1 MLDRLK
7 SNCIC
12 DIMKLLYI
20 SPTFSGTG
28 GIGPHAFRVAK
39 KLGENGFDVEL
50 MDVPH
55 IPIKNLKNPSFSI
68 LGSLKALSYTKT
80 YDAVHAW
87 NLPSAFIMKQIKS
100 KKKILSVHGIYSDQ
114 VSMLHSKVASSLV
127 NFGENRVLDWADTL
141 TTDSKAVQLAYK
153 EKLGK
158 TFEYLPAPLD
168 PDKFKEIPEVKKADN
183 QIVYVGRDSYE
194 KGIDILQSI
203 ESKING
209 KVVYCTNLDWKEAM
223 VKLKESSL
231 LVVPSRME
239 SIPQVIKEAFY
250 LKVPVIA
257 TNVGGNPEL
266 VTHQETG
273 ILIPPEDPEK
283 LTIAINN
290 LLDNEETR
298 RNFAN
303 NAFEF
308 INNNFSW
315 DVLLEKYTSLY
326 ES

>member
-1 MLDRLK
+1 
-7 SNCIC
+7 
-12 DIMKLLYI
+12 MKLLYI

-114 VSMLHSKVASSLV
+114 VSMLHSKVASLLV

-273 ILIPPEDPEK
+273 ILVPPEDPEK

-290 LLDNEETR
+290 LLDNEETG

>member
-1 MLDRLK
+1 MNILF
-7 SNCIC
+7 
-12 DIMKLLYI
+12 I
-20 SPTFSGTG
+20 SPTYSGAG
-28 GIGPHAFRVAK
+28 GIGPHAFRVAE
-39 KLGENGFDVEL
+39 KLREIGYDVEL
-50 MDVPH
+50 MHVPH
-55 IPIKNLKNPSFSI
+55 IPIKNLKNLSFSLFGTI
-68 LGSLKALSYTKT
+68 KGISNKKT
-80 YDAVHAW
+80 YDVVHAW
-87 NLPSAFIMKQIKS
+87 NLPSAFIMKRIKS
-100 KKKILSVHGIYSDQ
+100 KKKILSVHGVYSKQ
-114 VSMLHSKVASSLV
+114 VKMLHSKITSGIVSSQ
-127 NFGENRVLDWADTL
+127 ESQILDWADVL
-141 TTDSKAVQLAYK
+141 TTDSKAVQSEYK
-153 EKLGK
+153 KKLGK
-158 TFEYLPAPLD
+158 DFEYLPAPLD
-168 PDKFKEIPEVKKADN
+168 KTKFEKIPNVERNPK
-183 QIVYVGRDSYE
+183 QIAYVGRDSFE
-194 KGIDILQSI
+194 KGTDILRKI
-203 ESKING
+203 ESQING
-209 KVVYCTNLDWKEAM
+209 TVKFCTDLPWDETMKI
-223 VKLKESSL
+223 LKASQM
-231 LVVPSRME
+231 LVVPSRTE

-273 ILIPPEDPEK
+273 ILVPPEDPEK

>member
-1 MLDRLK
+1 MNVLF
-7 SNCIC
+7 
-12 DIMKLLYI
+12 I
-20 SPTFSGTG
+20 SPTYSGAG
-28 GIGPHAFRVAK
+28 GIGPHAFRVAE
-39 KLGENGFDVEL
+39 KLREIGYNIEL

-55 IPIKNLKNPSFSI
+55 IPIKNLKNLSFSLFGTI
-68 LGSLKALSYTKT
+68 KGISNKKT
-80 YDAVHAW
+80 YDVIHAW
-87 NLPSAFIMKQIKS
+87 NLPSAFIMKRIKS
-100 KKKILSVHGIYSDQ
+100 KKKILSVHGVYSKQ
-114 VSMLHSKVASSLV
+114 VEMLHSKITSGIVSNQESQI
-127 NFGENRVLDWADTL
+127 LDWADVL
-141 TTDSKAVQLAYK
+141 TTDSKAVQSEYK

-158 TFEYLPAPLD
+158 DFEYLPAPLD
-168 PDKFKEIPEVKKADN
+168 QSKFEKIPNVERNPK
-183 QIVYVGRDSYE
+183 QIAYVGRDSYE
-194 KGIDILQSI
+194 KGIDILRKI
-203 ESKING
+203 ESQING
-209 KVVYCTNLDWKEAM
+209 TVKFCTDLPWDETMKI
-223 VKLKESSL
+223 LKASEM
-231 LVVPSRME
+231 LVVPSRTE

-273 ILIPPEDPEK
+273 ILVPPEDPEK

>member
-68 LGSLKALSYTKT
+68 LGSLKALSYIKT

-273 ILIPPEDPEK
+273 ILVPPEDPEK

>member
-114 VSMLHSKVASSLV
+114 VNMLHSKVASSLV

-273 ILIPPEDPEK
+273 ILVPPEDPEK

-290 LLDNEETR
+290 LLDNEESR
-298 RNFAN
+298 RNFAD

-308 INNNFSW
+308 INKNFSW
-315 DVLLEKYTSLY
+315 DVLLEKYTNLY